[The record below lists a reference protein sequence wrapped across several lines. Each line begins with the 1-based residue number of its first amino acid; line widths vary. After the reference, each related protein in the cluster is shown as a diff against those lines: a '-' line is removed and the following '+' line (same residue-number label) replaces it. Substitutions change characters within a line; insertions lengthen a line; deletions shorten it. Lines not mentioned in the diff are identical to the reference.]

1 MTPRSS
7 VSALDLTGRETAD
20 YNRVRA
26 TKGNMRQRLA
36 MSLVMLMLTSMM
48 SYGIVVNQ
56 NDWAEYYSNLN
67 SETSEFIQDS
77 RDVFVNPNP
86 WIEPSLWDRVYL
98 GQEEIRVTVIS
109 HSLRELNA

>member
-7 VSALDLTGRETAD
+7 VTALDLTGRETAD

-36 MSLVMLMLTSMM
+36 VSLVMLMLTSMM
-48 SYGIVVNQ
+48 SYGIVDSQ
-56 NDWAEYYSNLN
+56 NHGVEYYPSVN

-77 RDVFVNPNP
+77 RDIFVNPNP
-86 WIEPSLWDRVYL
+86 WIEPSLWDRV
-98 GQEEIRVTVIS
+98 
-109 HSLRELNA
+109 